1 MRVVKQR
8 LIEMLPELSVFLD
21 VDDLNEGKGAEFV
34 DASHTIVV
42 FCSEGYFRSANC
54 MVLCG
59 NQTHNGQLLSCLPG
73 SSLTSLCHLQLPS

>member
-8 LIEMLPELSVFLD
+8 LLEMLPELSVFLD

-34 DASHTIVV
+34 DASHTTVV

-59 NQTHNGQLLSCLPG
+59 NQTRNSPSPIFLASLLHCCV
-73 SSLTSLCHLQLPS
+73 T